1 MNAAYL
7 RMLRPAQWLKNLM
20 VFFPPLLA
28 GQLLSAAV
36 FVRGMPLLIAFCM
49 VSSAGYILNDLLD
62 RERDRHHPVKCLRP
76 LASGSVGYR
85 SALAWSLAL
94 YAFGFFVG
102 WFSVGQLVVYL
113 VGYAVVTL
121 LYSMILKNI
130 PILDLFGISA
140 GFLIRLHAGG
150 ELYQIEIS
158 PWLFLTVFLL
168 SIFLST
174 GKRLSEFQILGKNA
188 GDHRASLLRY
198 PDGFLAGTMYMTGAV
213 VLVTYAM
220 YALHKPS
227 LVLSVPLCLFGLLRF
242 IFRVNSGKGG
252 DPTEALLKD
261 WQLFMVG
268 LTWLVIIFWS
278 IYL

>member
-1 MNAAYL
+1 MTAYL
-7 RMLRPAQWLKNLM
+7 RMMRPAQWLKNLM

-28 GQLLSAAV
+28 GQLLSPTV
-36 FVRGMPLLIAFCM
+36 LGRGIPLLVAFCM
-49 VSSAGYILNDLLD
+49 ISSAGYILNDLLD
-62 RERDRHHPVKCLRP
+62 RERDRHHPTKRSRP
-76 LASGSVGYR
+76 LASGRVGQR

-94 YAFGFFVG
+94 YAVGFSIG
-102 WFSVGQLVVYL
+102 WFAARQLVVFL
-113 VGYAVVTL
+113 AAYAAVAL
-121 LYSMILKNI
+121 LYSVVLKHL
-130 PILDLFGISA
+130 PIIDLFGISA

-150 ELYQIEIS
+150 ELFRIEIS

-174 GKRLSEFQILGKNA
+174 GKRLSEFQTLGDSA
-188 GDHRASLLRY
+188 GDHRASLLCY
-198 PDGFLAGTMYMTGAV
+198 PDGFLAGTMYMTGAA

-261 WQLFMVG
+261 WQLFLVG
-268 LTWLVIIFWS
+268 LAWLGIIVWS